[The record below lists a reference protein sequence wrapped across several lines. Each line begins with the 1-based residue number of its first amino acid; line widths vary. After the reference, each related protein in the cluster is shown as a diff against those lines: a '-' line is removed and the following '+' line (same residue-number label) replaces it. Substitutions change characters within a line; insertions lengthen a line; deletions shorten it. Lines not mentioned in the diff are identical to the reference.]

1 MATVTELTMAEL
13 IEAAESWG
21 PFPIPACTLNAV
33 ELASIGF
40 SCYGMIQQ
48 LVMLSTKIGVKMIGD
63 RKLKRASS
71 GSETYPIFNFNKS

>member
-1 MATVTELTMAEL
+1 MTYTLTDL
-13 IEAAESWG
+13 VG
-21 PFPIPACTLNAV
+21 AV
-33 ELASIGF
+33 GGYLGLFIGF